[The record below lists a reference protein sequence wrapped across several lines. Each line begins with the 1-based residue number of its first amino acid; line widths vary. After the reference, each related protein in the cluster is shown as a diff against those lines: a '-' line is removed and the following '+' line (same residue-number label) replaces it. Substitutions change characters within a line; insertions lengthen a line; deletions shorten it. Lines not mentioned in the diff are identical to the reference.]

1 MNFGRE
7 RRRRF
12 IRYINRI
19 SSGIV
24 IDRYV
29 YSRVPAM
36 MCIMLDESDEE
47 GRMADYEMGDGG
59 DGVIIQLF
67 GGRYG

>member
-1 MNFGRE
+1 
-7 RRRRF
+7 
-12 IRYINRI
+12 
-19 SSGIV
+19 
-24 IDRYV
+24 
-29 YSRVPAM
+29 

>member
-1 MNFGRE
+1 MNLGRD

-36 MCIMLDESDEE
+36 TSDESDKE
-47 GRMADYEMGDGG
+47 GRMDDDGRNDEG
-59 DGVIIQLF
+59 EGVIIQLF